1 MLLFFLFLNCRRHW
15 REIHRLAGARTGL
28 VGAIQRLMV
37 NGKTYQ
43 NLAVNVTQHNT
54 EIYDGLPCPSN
65 ENPCH
70 NGGVCLPLLNSYLC
84 KCASGYNG
92 LHCEFCER
100 ANNFLR
106 EIIVKIPFSSLNSNF
121 FNSHGLRRVHGIV
134 GEAGPFQGRQFPAIQ
149 TPKRKKVNRIDRNRY
164 VIVSIKVFLSR
175 IIFPIQKVTSHLHH
189 TSS

>member
-1 MLLFFLFLNCRRHW
+1 
-15 REIHRLAGARTGL
+15 
-28 VGAIQRLMV
+28 MV

-92 LHCEFCER
+92 LHCEFCKSFPR
-100 ANNFLR
+100 NF
-106 EIIVKIPFSSLNSNF
+106 IISLVSPYTYFSLYVLFPYFLSLIKFFQSTSYRLNSFKSIHDINDRRNTYNNKIDS
-121 FNSHGLRRVHGIV
+121 FNITYFSPL
-134 GEAGPFQGRQFPAIQ
+134 E
-149 TPKRKKVNRIDRNRY
+149 D
-164 VIVSIKVFLSR
+164 
-175 IIFPIQKVTSHLHH
+175 
-189 TSS
+189 

>member
-1 MLLFFLFLNCRRHW
+1 MIVVTFTFSSLFRHW
-15 REIHRLAGARTGL
+15 REVHRLAGAWTGL
-28 VGAIQRLMV
+28 TGAIQRLMV

-92 LHCEFCER
+92 LHCEFCK
-100 ANNFLR
+100 FDQF
-106 EIIVKIPFSSLNSNF
+106 I
-121 FNSHGLRRVHGIV
+121 RR
-134 GEAGPFQGRQFPAIQ
+134 R
-149 TPKRKKVNRIDRNRY
+149 TN
-164 VIVSIKVFLSR
+164 
-175 IIFPIQKVTSHLHH
+175 H
-189 TSS
+189 TRGGCL